1 MRFDLPS
8 KNYLQVNLQDSELR
22 DLVLI
27 LPGGGYEFTS
37 NREAE
42 PVSRVFLEDG
52 YHTAIY
58 YYRESKLIHPE
69 VKDEGLTALKILKN
83 IPRVNRIFVIGFS
96 AGGHLAAMLA
106 TSYPKMIQGTILAY
120 PVISADPA
128 ISHQGCI
135 HNLLGSN
142 ITRRRLDEISLEKQV
157 TKDVA
162 PVFIMHTNDDTS
174 VPIENSLVFIEA
186 LKKHDIHVE
195 SHFYP
200 EGRHGV
206 SLATKEVAFQDMNP
220 DDFVKQFGYISEWI
234 EHAKSFL
241 KRL

>member
-8 KNYLQVNLQDSELR
+8 KNYLQVHLQDSELR
-22 DLVLI
+22 DLILI
-27 LPGGGYEFTS
+27 LPGGGYQMTS
-37 NREAE
+37 EREAE
-42 PVSRVFLEDG
+42 PVSKVFLEDG

-83 IPRVNRIFVIGFS
+83 IPRVDRIFVVGFS

-120 PVISADPA
+120 PVISSDPA
-128 ISHQGCI
+128 IAHQGSI
-135 HNLLGSN
+135 NNLLGSY
-142 ITRRRLDEISLEKQV
+142 ITRKRLDEVSLEKHV
-157 TKDVA
+157 TKDVS
-162 PVFIMHTNDDTS
+162 PVFIMHTNDDES

-186 LKKHDIHVE
+186 LKKHDILVE

-200 EGRHGV
+200 KGRHGV
-206 SLATKEVAFQDMNP
+206 SLATKEVAFQDMDPN
-220 DDFVKQFGYISEWI
+220 DFMHQFGYISEWI
-234 EHAKSFL
+234 NHAKTFL